1 MKRLIFVFTLILA
14 LLLSGCANVK
24 QTSVDGNNLS
34 NNEQELKY
42 PFEIIESKE
51 IIEAEIILD
60 NGNTIKLDLYPE
72 IAPIT
77 VSNFKYLADEKFYDG
92 LIFHR
97 VIEGFMIQ
105 GGCPNGI
112 GNGGPNYRI
121 KGEFLANGVE
131 NDLEHTRGVISMAR
145 SSAND
150 SAGSQFFIMHND
162 APHLDGQ
169 YAAFGRVTEGI
180 EFVDEIATCE
190 TDANDKPLKDIKI
203 KTIIVK

>member
-1 MKRLIFVFTLILA
+1 MKRLIFVFTLVLA

-24 QTSVDGNNLS
+24 QTSGDGNNLS

>member
-1 MKRLIFVFTLILA
+1 MKRLIFVFTLVLA

-24 QTSVDGNNLS
+24 QTSGDGNNLS

-112 GNGGPNYRI
+112 GNGGPNHRI

>member
-14 LLLSGCANVK
+14 LLLTGCASVK
-24 QTSVDGNNLS
+24 QTSGDGNNLS

>member
-24 QTSVDGNNLS
+24 QTSGDGNNLS

>member
-1 MKRLIFVFTLILA
+1 
-14 LLLSGCANVK
+14 
-24 QTSVDGNNLS
+24 
-34 NNEQELKY
+34 
-42 PFEIIESKE
+42 
-51 IIEAEIILD
+51 
-60 NGNTIKLDLYPE
+60 
-72 IAPIT
+72 
-77 VSNFKYLADEKFYDG
+77 
-92 LIFHR
+92 
-97 VIEGFMIQ
+97 
-105 GGCPNGI
+105 
-112 GNGGPNYRI
+112 
-121 KGEFLANGVE
+121 
-131 NDLEHTRGVISMAR
+131 MAR

>member
-24 QTSVDGNNLS
+24 QTSGDGNNLI

>member
-14 LLLSGCANVK
+14 LLLTGSANVK
-24 QTSVDGNNLS
+24 QTSGDGNNLS

>member
-14 LLLSGCANVK
+14 LLLTGCANVK
-24 QTSVDGNNLS
+24 QTSGDGNNLS

>member
-1 MKRLIFVFTLILA
+1 MKRLIFVFTLVLA

-24 QTSVDGNNLS
+24 QTSGDGNNLS

-60 NGNTIKLDLYPE
+60 NGNTIKLELYPE